1 MDIKI
6 NVTVDDKQLAAI
18 LKTVSTQDTKQL
30 DLLQTGRIA
39 VLENTIKLIAQAI
52 GCADHANEANI
63 VECAGTVRTERD
75 IVDDRCKEQNQKI
88 KDLILKVAGLEATIS
103 NLNIELE
110 DAKREKVFAEN
121 LVKYPN
127 ATSRDYTGAPMD
139 LAMHGTA
146 LPVTFDAEQ
155 PHDPPAEMPPSVA
168 AYVARE
174 EPEKPFTDDSEIIA
188 TAEPPKEDIPEGLR
202 SFELGLDKV
211 KDAREAAAYWHE
223 KAASVP
229 SEWHER
235 AKTSLVLQVA
245 TATGLEPSEASAMIK
260 KETQARKAA
269 PAPKADASELGAFK
283 IGWAALT
290 DDLHTE
296 PQATKLIMQAYAK
309 QVDGALTFHKSDGER
324 AASEVAEFT
333 GLPRAGLL
341 NKLTSA
347 AAKIFSAAA
356 KVKLAD

>member
-6 NVTVDDKQLAAI
+6 DVTIDDKQLAAI
-18 LKTVSTQDTKQL
+18 LKPVATQDTKQL

-39 VLENTIKLIAQAI
+39 VLENTIKLIAHAI

-63 VECAGTVRTERD
+63 VECAGAIRIEREGY
-75 IVDDRCKEQNQKI
+75 KERSEQYAESI
-88 KDLILKVAGLEATIS
+88 KTLGRELANLKQD
-103 NLNIELE
+103 LE

-121 LVKYPN
+121 LVKYPD

-139 LAMHGTA
+139 LAMHGMG
-146 LPVTFDAEQ
+146 LPATFDAEQ

-174 EPEKPFTDDSEIIA
+174 EIEKPFTDETPLIA
-188 TAEPPKEDIPEGLR
+188 TAEPPKEDIPDSLREFEMGLEPVR
-202 SFELGLDKV
+202 D
-211 KDAREAAAYWHE
+211 AAAAASYWHE

-229 SEWHER
+229 SAWHER

-245 TATGLEPSEASAMIK
+245 TATGLEPSEVSALIK

-269 PAPKADASELGAFK
+269 PAPKADASELAAFK

-290 DDLHTE
+290 GDLHTE

-324 AASEVAEFT
+324 AATEVSEFT
-333 GLPRAGLL
+333 GLPKVGLL
-341 NKLTSA
+341 NKLTSS

>member
-6 NVTVDDKQLAAI
+6 NVTIDDKQLAAI
-18 LKTVSTQDTKQL
+18 LKPVATQDTKQL

-39 VLENTIKLIAQAI
+39 VLENTIKLIAQAL

-63 VECAGTVRTERD
+63 VECAGTVRQERD
-75 IVDDRCKEQNQKI
+75 IIEERCNTQKQTI
-88 KDLILKVAGLEATIS
+88 KDLTLKVAGLEATLS
-103 NLNIELE
+103 NI
-110 DAKREKVFAEN
+110 
-121 LVKYPN
+121 P
-127 ATSRDYTGAPMD
+127 TPGAPAAPEMAED
-139 LAMHGTA
+139 RARLVFEVMNGEQ
-146 LPVTFDAEQ
+146 FDAEQ
-155 PHDPPAEMPPSVA
+155 PHDPPAEIPPSVA

-174 EPEKPFTDDSEIIA
+174 EIEKPFTDETPLIA
-188 TAEPPKEDIPEGLR
+188 TAEPPKEEIPDGLR
-202 SFELGLDKV
+202 EFEMGLEPVTD
-211 KDAREAAAYWHE
+211 AAAAASYWHE

-229 SEWHER
+229 SAWHER

-245 TATGLEPSEASAMIK
+245 TATGLEPSEVSALIK

-269 PAPKADASELGAFK
+269 PAPKADASELAAFK

-309 QVDGALTFHKSDGER
+309 QVDGAPTFHKSDGER
-324 AASEVAEFT
+324 AATEVSEFT
-333 GLPRAGLL
+333 GLPRVGLL